1 MNGTRPVWQHYT
13 YQNSMKD
20 SHRGSASPG
29 GFSFTRMEVTTMPR
43 MPKHPCGFP
52 GCPNLTD
59 GRFCEEHT
67 KQENRRYERYQ
78 RDPATK
84 QALRQGMAAHP
95 RPIRRHHPFCEE
107 CYKRG
112 VLTPTE
118 EIHHI
123 VPLSHGG
130 THAED
135 NLMALCKP
143 CHSRITVEMGDRWPR
158 KE

>member
-1 MNGTRPVWQHYT
+1 MGAI
-13 YQNSMKD
+13 SC
-20 SHRGSASPG
+20 G
-29 GFSFTRMEVTTMPR
+29 GFSFARMEVTTMPKQPR
-43 MPKHPCGFP
+43 RPCGFP

-59 GRFCEEHT
+59 GRFCEEHA

-84 QALRQGMAAHP
+84 RRYGRAWQRIRDRYAAA
-95 RPIRRHHPFCEE
+95 HPFCEE

-123 VPLSHGG
+123 KPLAHGG

-143 CHSRITVEMGDRWPR
+143 CHSRITVEMGDRWPQ
-158 KE
+158 KEYTY

>member
-1 MNGTRPVWQHYT
+1 
-13 YQNSMKD
+13 
-20 SHRGSASPG
+20 
-29 GFSFTRMEVTTMPR
+29 
-43 MPKHPCGFP
+43 MPKQPRRPCGFP

-59 GRFCEEHT
+59 GRFCEEHA

-84 QALRQGMAAHP
+84 RRYGRAWQRIRDRYAAA
-95 RPIRRHHPFCEE
+95 HPFCEE

-123 VPLSHGG
+123 KPLAHGG

-143 CHSRITVEMGDRWPR
+143 CHSRITVEMGDRWPQ
-158 KE
+158 KEYTY

>member
-1 MNGTRPVWQHYT
+1 
-13 YQNSMKD
+13 
-20 SHRGSASPG
+20 
-29 GFSFTRMEVTTMPR
+29 
-43 MPKHPCGFP
+43 MPKQPRRPCGFP

-59 GRFCEEHT
+59 GRFCEEHA

-84 QALRQGMAAHP
+84 RRYGRAWQLIRDRYAAA
-95 RPIRRHHPFCEE
+95 HPFCEE

-143 CHSRITVEMGDRWPR
+143 CHSRITVEMGDRWPQN
-158 KE
+158 KEYTY

>member
-1 MNGTRPVWQHYT
+1 
-13 YQNSMKD
+13 
-20 SHRGSASPG
+20 
-29 GFSFTRMEVTTMPR
+29 
-43 MPKHPCGFP
+43 MPKQPRRPCGFP

-59 GRFCEEHT
+59 GRFCEVHA
-67 KQENRRYERYQ
+67 KQETRRYERYQ

-84 QALRQGMAAHP
+84 RRYGRAWQRIRDRYAAA
-95 RPIRRHHPFCEE
+95 HPFCEE
-107 CYKRG
+107 CYKHG

-123 VPLSHGG
+123 KPLAHGG

-143 CHSRITVEMGDRWPR
+143 CHSRITVEMGDRWPQN
-158 KE
+158 KEYTY

>member
-1 MNGTRPVWQHYT
+1 MGAT
-13 YQNSMKD
+13 SC
-20 SHRGSASPG
+20 G
-29 GFSFTRMEVTTMPR
+29 GFSFVRMEVNTMPKQPR
-43 MPKHPCGFP
+43 RPCGFP

-59 GRFCEEHT
+59 GRFCEEHA

-84 QALRQGMAAHP
+84 RRYGRAWQRIRDRYAAA
-95 RPIRRHHPFCEE
+95 HPFCEE

-112 VLTPTE
+112 ILTPTE

-143 CHSRITVEMGDRWPR
+143 CHSRITVEMGDRWPQN
-158 KE
+158 KEYTY

>member
-1 MNGTRPVWQHYT
+1 MGAT
-13 YQNSMKD
+13 SC
-20 SHRGSASPG
+20 G
-29 GFSFTRMEVTTMPR
+29 GFSFAQMEVNTMPKQPR
-43 MPKHPCGFP
+43 RPCGFP

-59 GRFCEEHT
+59 GRFCEEHA

-84 QALRQGMAAHP
+84 RRYGRAWQHIRDRYAAA
-95 RPIRRHHPFCEE
+95 HPFCEE

-143 CHSRITVEMGDRWPR
+143 CHSRITVEMGDRWPQN
-158 KE
+158 KEYTY

>member
-1 MNGTRPVWQHYT
+1 MAVN
-13 YQNSMKD
+13 
-20 SHRGSASPG
+20 
-29 GFSFTRMEVTTMPR
+29 TMPKQPR
-43 MPKHPCGFP
+43 RPCGFP

-59 GRFCEEHT
+59 GRFCKTHA

-84 QALRQGMAAHP
+84 RRYGRAWQRIRDRYAAA
-95 RPIRRHHPFCEE
+95 HPFCEE

-123 VPLSHGG
+123 KPLSHGG
-130 THAED
+130 THADD

-143 CHSRITVEMGDRWPR
+143 CHSRITVEMGDRWPQN
-158 KE
+158 KEYTY

>member
-1 MNGTRPVWQHYT
+1 MGAT
-13 YQNSMKD
+13 SL
-20 SHRGSASPG
+20 G
-29 GFSFTRMEVTTMPR
+29 GFSFARMEVTTMPK
-43 MPKHPCGFP
+43 MPKRPCGFP

-59 GRFCEEHT
+59 GRFCEEHA

-78 RDPATK
+78 RNPATK
-84 QALRQGMAAHP
+84 RRYGRAWQRIRDRYAAA
-95 RPIRRHHPFCEE
+95 HPFCEE

-123 VPLSHGG
+123 KPLAHGG

-143 CHSRITVEMGDRWPR
+143 CHSRITVEMGDRWPQ
-158 KE
+158 KEYTY

>member
-1 MNGTRPVWQHYT
+1 
-13 YQNSMKD
+13 
-20 SHRGSASPG
+20 
-29 GFSFTRMEVTTMPR
+29 MPK

-59 GRFCEEHT
+59 GRYCEEHVR
-67 KQENRRYERYQ
+67 QENRRYERYQ

-84 QALRQGMAAHP
+84 RRYGRAWQRIRNRYAAA
-95 RPIRRHHPFCEE
+95 HPFCEE
-107 CYKRG
+107 CYKKG

-123 VPLSHGG
+123 TPLAHGG
-130 THAED
+130 THADD

-158 KE
+158 REYTY

>member
-1 MNGTRPVWQHYT
+1 
-13 YQNSMKD
+13 
-20 SHRGSASPG
+20 
-29 GFSFTRMEVTTMPR
+29 MEVTTMPKKPR
-43 MPKHPCGFP
+43 RPCGFP

-59 GRFCEEHT
+59 GRFCEEHA

-84 QALRQGMAAHP
+84 RRYGRAWQRIRDRYAAA
-95 RPIRRHHPFCEE
+95 HPFCEE
-107 CYKRG
+107 CYKLG

-143 CHSRITVEMGDRWPR
+143 CHSRITVEMGDRWPKN
-158 KE
+158 KEYTY

>member
-1 MNGTRPVWQHYT
+1 MGAT
-13 YQNSMKD
+13 SC
-20 SHRGSASPG
+20 G
-29 GFSFTRMEVTTMPR
+29 GFSFAQMEVNTMPKQPR
-43 MPKHPCGFP
+43 RPCGFP

-59 GRFCEEHT
+59 GRFCEEHA

-84 QALRQGMAAHP
+84 RRYGRAWQRIRDRYAAA
-95 RPIRRHHPFCEE
+95 HPFCEE

-123 VPLSHGG
+123 KPLAHGG

-135 NLMALCKP
+135 NLMALCKS
-143 CHSRITVEMGDRWPR
+143 CHSRITVEMGDRWPQN
-158 KE
+158 KEYTY

>member
-1 MNGTRPVWQHYT
+1 
-13 YQNSMKD
+13 
-20 SHRGSASPG
+20 
-29 GFSFTRMEVTTMPR
+29 
-43 MPKHPCGFP
+43 MPKTPRRPCGFP

-59 GRFCEEHT
+59 GRFCEAHA

-84 QALRQGMAAHP
+84 RRYGRAWQRIRDRYAAA
-95 RPIRRHHPFCEE
+95 HPFCEE

-123 VPLSHGG
+123 KPLAHGG

>member
-1 MNGTRPVWQHYT
+1 
-13 YQNSMKD
+13 
-20 SHRGSASPG
+20 
-29 GFSFTRMEVTTMPR
+29 MEVATMPR
-43 MPKHPCGFP
+43 APKHPCGFP

-59 GRFCEEHT
+59 GRFCEEHA

-84 QALRQGMAAHP
+84 RRYGRAWQRIRDRYAAA
-95 RPIRRHHPFCEE
+95 HPFCEE

-123 VPLSHGG
+123 VPLAHGG

-143 CHSRITVEMGDRWPR
+143 CHSRITVEMGDRWPQ
-158 KE
+158 KEYTY

>member
-1 MNGTRPVWQHYT
+1 MGAT
-13 YQNSMKD
+13 SL
-20 SHRGSASPG
+20 G
-29 GFSFTRMEVTTMPR
+29 GFSFARMEVTTMPK
-43 MPKHPCGFP
+43 MPKRPCGFP

-59 GRFCEEHT
+59 GRFCEEHA

-84 QALRQGMAAHP
+84 RRYGRAWQRIRDRYAAA
-95 RPIRRHHPFCEE
+95 HPFCEE

-123 VPLSHGG
+123 KPLAHGG

-143 CHSRITVEMGDRWPR
+143 CHSRITVELGDRWPQ
-158 KE
+158 KEYTY

>member
-1 MNGTRPVWQHYT
+1 MGAT
-13 YQNSMKD
+13 SL
-20 SHRGSASPG
+20 G
-29 GFSFTRMEVTTMPR
+29 GFSFARMEVNTMPK
-43 MPKHPCGFP
+43 MPRRPCGFP

-59 GRFCEEHT
+59 GRFCEEHA

-84 QALRQGMAAHP
+84 RRYGRAWQRIRDRYAAA
-95 RPIRRHHPFCEE
+95 HPFCEE

-123 VPLSHGG
+123 KPLAHGG

-143 CHSRITVEMGDRWPR
+143 CHSRITVEMGDRWPQ
-158 KE
+158 KEYTY

>member
-1 MNGTRPVWQHYT
+1 
-13 YQNSMKD
+13 
-20 SHRGSASPG
+20 
-29 GFSFTRMEVTTMPR
+29 MPK

-59 GRFCEEHT
+59 GRFCEEHA

-84 QALRQGMAAHP
+84 RRYGRAWQRIRDRYAAA
-95 RPIRRHHPFCEE
+95 HPFCEE

-143 CHSRITVEMGDRWPR
+143 CHSRITVEMGDRWP
-158 KE
+158 

>member
-1 MNGTRPVWQHYT
+1 
-13 YQNSMKD
+13 
-20 SHRGSASPG
+20 
-29 GFSFTRMEVTTMPR
+29 
-43 MPKHPCGFP
+43 MPKQPRRPCGFP

-59 GRFCEEHT
+59 GRFCKEHA

-84 QALRQGMAAHP
+84 RRYGRAWQHIRDRYAAA
-95 RPIRRHHPFCEE
+95 HPFCEE

-143 CHSRITVEMGDRWPR
+143 CHSRITVEMGDRWPQN
-158 KE
+158 KEYTY

>member
-1 MNGTRPVWQHYT
+1 MGAI
-13 YQNSMKD
+13 SC
-20 SHRGSASPG
+20 G
-29 GFSFTRMEVTTMPR
+29 GCPFARMEVNTMPKQPR
-43 MPKHPCGFP
+43 RPCGFP

-59 GRFCEEHT
+59 GRFCEEHA

-84 QALRQGMAAHP
+84 RRYGRAWQRIRDRYAAAY
-95 RPIRRHHPFCEE
+95 PFCEE

-158 KE
+158 KEYTY

>member
-1 MNGTRPVWQHYT
+1 MGAT
-13 YQNSMKD
+13 SC
-20 SHRGSASPG
+20 G
-29 GFSFTRMEVTTMPR
+29 GFSFAQMEVNTMPKQPR
-43 MPKHPCGFP
+43 RPCGFP

-59 GRFCEEHT
+59 GRFCEEHA

-84 QALRQGMAAHP
+84 RRYGRAWQRIRDRYAAA
-95 RPIRRHHPFCEE
+95 HPFCEE

-130 THAED
+130 THADD
-135 NLMALCKP
+135 NLMALCKS
-143 CHSRITVEMGDRWPR
+143 CHSRITVEMGDRWPQN
-158 KE
+158 KEYTY

>member
-1 MNGTRPVWQHYT
+1 
-13 YQNSMKD
+13 
-20 SHRGSASPG
+20 
-29 GFSFTRMEVTTMPR
+29 MEVTTMPK
-43 MPKHPCGFP
+43 MPKRPCGFP

-59 GRFCEEHT
+59 GRFCEEHA

-78 RDPATK
+78 RDPAT
-84 QALRQGMAAHP
+84 QRRYGRAWQRIRDRYAAAHP
-95 RPIRRHHPFCEE
+95 VCEE
-107 CYKRG
+107 CYKCG

-123 VPLSHGG
+123 KPLSHGG

-143 CHSRITVEMGDRWPR
+143 CHSRITVETGDRWPQN
-158 KE
+158 KEYTY

>member
-1 MNGTRPVWQHYT
+1 
-13 YQNSMKD
+13 
-20 SHRGSASPG
+20 
-29 GFSFTRMEVTTMPR
+29 
-43 MPKHPCGFP
+43 MPKMPKRPCGFP

-59 GRFCEEHT
+59 GRFCEIHA
-67 KQENRRYERYQ
+67 KQENRHYERYQ
-78 RDPATK
+78 RDPAIKRRYGRAWQRIRDRYT
-84 QALRQGMAAHP
+84 AA
-95 RPIRRHHPFCEE
+95 HPFCEE

-123 VPLSHGG
+123 KPLAHGG
-130 THAED
+130 THADD

-158 KE
+158 KEYTY

>member
-1 MNGTRPVWQHYT
+1 
-13 YQNSMKD
+13 
-20 SHRGSASPG
+20 
-29 GFSFTRMEVTTMPR
+29 
-43 MPKHPCGFP
+43 MPKQPRRPCGFP

-59 GRFCEEHT
+59 GRFCEEHA

-84 QALRQGMAAHP
+84 RRYGRAWQHLRDRYAAA
-95 RPIRRHHPFCEE
+95 HPFCEE
-107 CYKRG
+107 CYKCG
-112 VLTPTE
+112 ILTPTE

-143 CHSRITVEMGDRWPR
+143 CHSRITVEMGDRWPQN
-158 KE
+158 KEYTY

>member
-1 MNGTRPVWQHYT
+1 MGA
-13 YQNSMKD
+13 
-20 SHRGSASPG
+20 ASLG
-29 GFSFTRMEVTTMPR
+29 GFSFARMEVTTMPR

-59 GRFCEEHT
+59 GRFCEEHA

-84 QALRQGMAAHP
+84 RRYGRTWQRIRDRYAAT
-95 RPIRRHHPFCEE
+95 HPFCEE

-143 CHSRITVEMGDRWPR
+143 CHSRITVEMGDR
-158 KE
+158 

>member
-1 MNGTRPVWQHYT
+1 MGAT
-13 YQNSMKD
+13 SL
-20 SHRGSASPG
+20 G
-29 GFSFTRMEVTTMPR
+29 GFSFARMEVTTMPK
-43 MPKHPCGFP
+43 MPKRPCGFP

-59 GRFCEEHT
+59 GRFCEEHA

-84 QALRQGMAAHP
+84 RRYGRAWQRIRDRYAAA
-95 RPIRRHHPFCEE
+95 HPFCEE

-118 EIHHI
+118 EINHI
-123 VPLSHGG
+123 KPLAHGG

-143 CHSRITVEMGDRWPR
+143 CHSRITVEMGDRWPQ
-158 KE
+158 KEYTY

>member
-1 MNGTRPVWQHYT
+1 VGAT
-13 YQNSMKD
+13 SC
-20 SHRGSASPG
+20 G
-29 GFSFTRMEVTTMPR
+29 GFSFARMEVNTMPK
-43 MPKHPCGFP
+43 MPRRPCGFP

-59 GRFCEEHT
+59 GRFCEEHA

-84 QALRQGMAAHP
+84 RRYGRAWQRIRDRYAAA
-95 RPIRRHHPFCEE
+95 HPFCEE

-123 VPLSHGG
+123 KPLAHGG
-130 THAED
+130 THADD

-143 CHSRITVEMGDRWPR
+143 CHSRITVEMGYRWPQN
-158 KE
+158 KEYTY

>member
-1 MNGTRPVWQHYT
+1 MGAT
-13 YQNSMKD
+13 SL
-20 SHRGSASPG
+20 G
-29 GFSFTRMEVTTMPR
+29 GFSFARMEVTTMPK
-43 MPKHPCGFP
+43 MPKRPCGFP

-59 GRFCEEHT
+59 GRFCEEHA
-67 KQENRRYERYQ
+67 KQETRRYERYQ

-84 QALRQGMAAHP
+84 RRYGRAWQRIRDRYAAA
-95 RPIRRHHPFCEE
+95 HPFCEE

-123 VPLSHGG
+123 KPLAHGG

-143 CHSRITVEMGDRWPR
+143 CHSRITVEMGDRWPQ
-158 KE
+158 KEYTY

>member
-1 MNGTRPVWQHYT
+1 MGAT
-13 YQNSMKD
+13 SL
-20 SHRGSASPG
+20 G
-29 GFSFTRMEVTTMPR
+29 GFSFARMEVTTMPK
-43 MPKHPCGFP
+43 MPKRSCGFP

-59 GRFCEEHT
+59 GRFCEEHA

-84 QALRQGMAAHP
+84 RRYGRAWQRIRDRYAAA
-95 RPIRRHHPFCEE
+95 HPFCEE

-123 VPLSHGG
+123 KPLAHGG

-143 CHSRITVEMGDRWPR
+143 CHSRITVEMGDRWPQ
-158 KE
+158 KEYTY

>member
-1 MNGTRPVWQHYT
+1 MGAT
-13 YQNSMKD
+13 SL
-20 SHRGSASPG
+20 G
-29 GFSFTRMEVTTMPR
+29 GFSFARMEVTTMPK
-43 MPKHPCGFP
+43 MPKRPCGFP

-59 GRFCEEHT
+59 GRFCEEHA

-84 QALRQGMAAHP
+84 RRYGRAWQRIRDRYAAA
-95 RPIRRHHPFCEE
+95 HPFCEE

-123 VPLSHGG
+123 KPLAHGG

-143 CHSRITVEMGDRWPR
+143 CHSRITVEMGDRWPQ
-158 KE
+158 KEYTY

>member
-1 MNGTRPVWQHYT
+1 MGAT
-13 YQNSMKD
+13 SL
-20 SHRGSASPG
+20 G
-29 GFSFTRMEVTTMPR
+29 GFSFARMEVTTMPK
-43 MPKHPCGFP
+43 MPKRPCGFP

-59 GRFCEEHT
+59 GRFCEEHA

-84 QALRQGMAAHP
+84 RRYGRAWQRIRDRYAAA
-95 RPIRRHHPFCEE
+95 HPFCEE

-123 VPLSHGG
+123 KPLAHGG
-130 THAED
+130 THADD

-143 CHSRITVEMGDRWPR
+143 CHSRITVEMGDRWPQ
-158 KE
+158 KEYTY

>member
-1 MNGTRPVWQHYT
+1 MGPP
-13 YQNSMKD
+13 SC
-20 SHRGSASPG
+20 G
-29 GFSFTRMEVTTMPR
+29 GFSFAQMEVNTMPKQPR
-43 MPKHPCGFP
+43 RPCGFP

-59 GRFCEEHT
+59 GRFCEEHA

-84 QALRQGMAAHP
+84 RRYGRAWQLIRDRYAAA
-95 RPIRRHHPFCEE
+95 HPFCEE

-143 CHSRITVEMGDRWPR
+143 CHSRITVEMGDRWPQN
-158 KE
+158 KEYTY